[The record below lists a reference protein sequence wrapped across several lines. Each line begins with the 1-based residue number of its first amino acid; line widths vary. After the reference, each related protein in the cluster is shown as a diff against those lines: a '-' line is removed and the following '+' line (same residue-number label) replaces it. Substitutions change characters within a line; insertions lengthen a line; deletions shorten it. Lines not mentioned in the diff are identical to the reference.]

1 MAWRV
6 HGASV
11 PSPLSTL
18 YQPAKSCLMKTKHTA
33 IHPRDS
39 ENDKGFMRA
48 GSGTSAKDQIAKQN
62 NAQTCALRTA
72 LPRKGCTD
80 IEMVAL
86 PHRMFDLTSEVTE
99 NINDSVKYFQKPFG
113 RNRNALWSA
122 GSV

>member
-48 GSGTSAKDQIAKQN
+48 GSGTSAKDQIAKQKMLSVPLS
-62 NAQTCALRTA
+62 LR
-72 LPRKGCTD
+72 
-80 IEMVAL
+80 E
-86 PHRMFDLTSEVTE
+86 
-99 NINDSVKYFQKPFG
+99 
-113 RNRNALWSA
+113 
-122 GSV
+122 